1 MFNIRFICTATEY
14 ERDFVSFV
22 EREGIS
28 EVRPYENGKNE
39 RLNTP
44 K

>member
-1 MFNIRFICTATEY
+1 MFNIRLMFTATEY
-14 ERDFVSFV
+14 ERGFVSLV

-28 EVRPYENGKNE
+28 EVRPYENGKIE